1 MYEELK
7 PALSGKSVVPFG
19 SYGWGDGEWMR
30 NWTDDCAAASASL
43 AADHIIA
50 NGAPDAAASDACR
63 GAVLVGNSKKCGH
76 HVRLT
81 DCADCFAE
89 LKAAFSRQR

>member
-7 PALSGKSVVPFG
+7 PALSGKSVVLFG

-30 NWTDDCAAASASL
+30 NWTDDCAAVPA
-43 AADHIIA
+43 
-50 NGAPDAAASDACR
+50 
-63 GAVLVGNSKKCGH
+63 GNFKKCGH
-76 HVRLT
+76 HVRPT